1 MEQLVRVREVYED
14 GTAQV
19 VCLRESACSGDCH
32 KCSGCGAVKQS
43 MLFRAVNAIDA
54 KPGQLVTVTAE
65 SAPVLRAAAVLYL
78 LPVLLF
84 VLGYLLGAA
93 RWDSGAIC
101 GGVGFLLGI
110 GLAVV
115 YDRLVVKKRNTVYTI
130 TGYPGRNAAGSV
142 TKGDNDL
149 D

>member
-1 MEQLVRVREVYED
+1 MERLVRVREVYED
-14 GTAQV
+14 GTALV
-19 VCLRESACSGDCH
+19 ICIRESACSGECH

-43 MLFRAVNAIDA
+43 MLFRAVNAIGA
-54 KPGQLVTVTAE
+54 NPGQLVTVTAE

-93 RWDSGAIC
+93 GWDAGALC
-101 GGVGFLLGI
+101 GGIGFLLGI
-110 GLAVV
+110 GLAVM

-130 TGYPGRNAAGSV
+130 TGYPGGSAVGSV

>member
-1 MEQLVRVREVYED
+1 
-14 GTAQV
+14 
-19 VCLRESACSGDCH
+19 
-32 KCSGCGAVKQS
+32 

-101 GGVGFLLGI
+101 GGVGFLLAMVLFC
-110 GLAVV
+110 GLRYRINETNIPAPFRGLPVTLVAASFVSLAFYGFKGVV
-115 YDRLVVKKRNTVYTI
+115 EHFF
-130 TGYPGRNAAGSV
+130 G
-142 TKGDNDL
+142 
-149 D
+149 